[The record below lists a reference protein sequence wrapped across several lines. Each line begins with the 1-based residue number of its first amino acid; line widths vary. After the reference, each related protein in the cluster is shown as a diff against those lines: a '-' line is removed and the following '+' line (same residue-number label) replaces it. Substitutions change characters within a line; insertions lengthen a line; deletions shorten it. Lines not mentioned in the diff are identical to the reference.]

1 MNKILELIKIGDV
14 AVSEQKVVET
24 TPISSPDD
32 KEESKPE
39 KESTS
44 TKKSKSKKQSRG
56 IGRAELQ
63 KDEEDKELNSFKE
76 NIFVVF
82 VECETPGNVGFLA
95 RTMANFGLKNL
106 VLINPPTLTKEAYYQ
121 ATHGKYIVENAKI
134 YKTLDEFYQSQRIDF
149 KVASTGMAGGSYNLS
164 RIPIKPE
171 ELGKTLN
178 ISNKIAILFGREGN
192 GLTNKEI
199 EESDICVS
207 IPTDPTYP
215 IMNISHAAAIIFYE
229 LFKNKHDFGV
239 KGLEESSGLEKE
251 YLLKDMQDLINS
263 LDIPDHKKRTG
274 MKSFK
279 NIINRAFITGREA
292 HTLKGILRRLKNKI
306 GEK

>member
-1 MNKILELIKIGDV
+1 MIKIGDA
-14 AVSEQKVVET
+14 AVSEEKVVET
-24 TPISSPDD
+24 TMASPEE
-32 KEESKPE
+32 KEESKTE
-39 KESTS
+39 KKSTS
-44 TKKSKSKKQSRG
+44 TKKAKSKTQSRG
-56 IGRAELQ
+56 SGRVKLIR
-63 KDEEDKELNSFKE
+63 DKEEEEISLFKE
-76 NIFVVF
+76 NIYIVF

-106 VLINPPTLTKEAYYQ
+106 VLINPPKLTNEAYYQ

-134 YKTLDEFYQSQRIDF
+134 YPTLDEFYQSQRIDF

-164 RIPIKPE
+164 RIPLKPE
-171 ELGKTLN
+171 ELGKSMN

-199 EESDICVS
+199 DDCDICVS

-239 KGLEESSGLEKE
+239 EGLSESSDLEKE
-251 YLLKDMQDLINS
+251 YLQKDMNALIDS
-263 LDIPDHKKRTG
+263 LDIPEHKKKNGKKT
-274 MKSFK
+274 FN
-279 NIINRAFITGREA
+279 NIISRAFITGREA

-306 GEK
+306 GEQ

>member
-1 MNKILELIKIGDV
+1 MIKIGDA

-24 TPISSPDD
+24 TSISSPEK
-32 KEESKPE
+32 KEESKSE

-44 TKKSKSKKQSRG
+44 TKKAASKKQSRG
-56 IGRAELQ
+56 TGRVKLVRE
-63 KDEEDKELNSFKE
+63 KEEQEINLFKE
-76 NIFVVF
+76 NIYIVF
-82 VECETPGNVGFLA
+82 VECETPGNIGFLA

-106 VLINPPTLTKEAYYQ
+106 ILINPPKLTNEAYYQ

-134 YKTLDEFYQSQRIDF
+134 FPTLDDFYQSQRIDF

-171 ELGKTLN
+171 ELGKSIN
-178 ISNKIAILFGREGN
+178 VSNKTAILFGREGN

-199 EESDICVS
+199 DDCYICVS

-229 LFKNKHDFGV
+229 LFKNKHEFGV
-239 KGLEESSGLEKE
+239 EGLVESSDLEKE
-251 YLLKDMQDLINS
+251 YLIKDMRELIDY
-263 LDIPDHKKRTG
+263 LDIPQYKK
-274 MKSFK
+274 K
-279 NIINRAFITGREA
+279 NGLKTFNSIVSRAFITGREA

-306 GEK
+306 GEQ

>member
-1 MNKILELIKIGDV
+1 MIKIGDA

-24 TPISSPDD
+24 ASMSSPEKKD
-32 KEESKPE
+32 ESKE
-39 KESTS
+39 KSTS
-44 TKKSKSKKQSRG
+44 TKKAASKKQSRG
-56 IGRAELQ
+56 TGRVKLVRG
-63 KDEEDKELNSFKE
+63 KEEQEISLFKE
-76 NIFVVF
+76 NIYVVF

-106 VLINPPTLTKEAYYQ
+106 VLINPPTLTNEAYYQ

-134 YKTLDEFYQSQRIDF
+134 FPTLDEFYQSQRIDF

-171 ELGKTLN
+171 ELGKSIN
-178 ISNKIAILFGREGN
+178 VSNKTAILFGREGN

-199 EESDICVS
+199 DDCDICVS

-229 LFKNKHDFGV
+229 LFKNKHEFGV
-239 KGLEESSGLEKE
+239 EGLVESSDLEKE
-251 YLLKDMQDLINS
+251 YLVKDMQELIDY
-263 LDIPDHKKRTG
+263 LDIPEHKK
-274 MKSFK
+274 K
-279 NIINRAFITGREA
+279 NGLKTFNNIVSRAFITGREA
-292 HTLKGILRRLKNKI
+292 HTLKGILRRLKIKI
-306 GEK
+306 GEQ

>member
-1 MNKILELIKIGDV
+1 MIKIGDA
-14 AVSEQKVVET
+14 AVSEEKVVGT
-24 TPISSPDD
+24 TAMASPEN

-39 KESTS
+39 KKSTS
-44 TKKSKSKKQSRG
+44 TKKAKSKTQSRG
-56 IGRAELQ
+56 TGRVKLVR
-63 KDEEDKELNSFKE
+63 DKEDQETNLFKE
-76 NIFVVF
+76 NIYIVF

-106 VLINPPTLTKEAYYQ
+106 VLINPPKLTNDAYYQ

-134 YKTLDEFYQSQRIDF
+134 YPTLDDFYQSQRIDF

-171 ELGKTLN
+171 ELGKSMN
-178 ISNKIAILFGREGN
+178 VSNKIAILFGREGN

-199 EESDICVS
+199 DDCDICVS

-229 LFKNKHDFGV
+229 LFKNKHEYGV
-239 KGLEESSGLEKE
+239 EGLSESSDFEKE
-251 YLLKDMQDLINS
+251 LVVKDMNDLIDS
-263 LDIPDHKKRTG
+263 LDIPEHKKKNGKKT
-274 MKSFK
+274 FN
-279 NIINRAFITGREA
+279 NIISRAFITGREA

-306 GEK
+306 GGQ